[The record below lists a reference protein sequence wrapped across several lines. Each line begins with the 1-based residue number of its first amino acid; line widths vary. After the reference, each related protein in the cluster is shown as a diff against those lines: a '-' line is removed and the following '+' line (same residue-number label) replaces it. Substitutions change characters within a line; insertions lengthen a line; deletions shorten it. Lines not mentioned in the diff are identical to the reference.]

1 MARTKGSGII
11 RISKKISIVRHSEF
25 QTLPERIKYLR
36 AKQKPYMTQAQLAF
50 RSRMPWRQIAA
61 IEGGDLSANNMK
73 MNTLKRIAHALDCQ
87 LFVNL
92 RPKPLKNEVGCLPL
106 CPELPPLPKR
116 IGKTSGPNLRLAEL
130 NGRSPYKT
138 VRQRKSHEQR
148 KATSERPDLEIS
160 SEPNPF
166 E

>member
-1 MARTKGSGII
+1 MAKKGLS
-11 RISKKISIVRHSEF
+11 RISKQISIVRHSEY
-25 QTLPERIKYLR
+25 QSLPERIKYLR

-50 RSRMPWRQIAA
+50 RSRIPWRQIAA

-73 MNTLKRIAHALDCQ
+73 LNTLKRIAHALDCK
-87 LFVNL
+87 LLVNL

-116 IGKTSGPNLRLAEL
+116 TGKTSGPNLRLAEL
-130 NGRSPYKT
+130 HGRSPYKT
-138 VRQRKSHEQR
+138 VRQRKYREQR
-148 KATSERPDLEIS
+148 KATSEKQDSGAS

>member
-1 MARTKGSGII
+1 MTTKKGLG
-11 RISKKISIVRHSEF
+11 RISKKISIARHSEY
-25 QTLPERIKYLR
+25 QSLPERIKYLR

-73 MNTLKRIAHALDCQ
+73 LNTLKRIAHALDCK
-87 LFVNL
+87 LLVNL

-116 IGKTSGPNLRLAEL
+116 TGKTSGPNLRLAVL
-130 NGRSPYKT
+130 HGRSPYKNY
-138 VRQRKSHEQR
+138 RRRKRRESHKE
-148 KATSERPDLEIS
+148 TFETPNSDNS
-160 SEPNPF
+160 SDVNPF

>member
-1 MARTKGSGII
+1 MKRARNRVSTKLKGPLRSNE
-11 RISKKISIVRHSEF
+11 R
-25 QTLPERIKYLR
+25 QTIGERIRWLR

-50 RSRMPWRQIAA
+50 RSRIPWRHIAA

-73 MNTLKRIAHALDCQ
+73 LNTLKRIAHALDCQ

-116 IGKTSGPNLRLAEL
+116 TGKTSGPNLRLAEL

-138 VRQRKSHEQR
+138 VRQRKYREQR
-148 KATSERPDLEIS
+148 KATSEKPDSVAS